1 MNFRAMSAHFDFGQH
16 ALIVKFPKG
25 FLVGA
30 NGVTNI
36 GSFLPKDAKVA
47 D

>member
-1 MNFRAMSAHFDFGQH
+1 
-16 ALIVKFPKG
+16 VKFPKG

-47 D
+47 DWGQLVIPKYWIILLLGVI